1 MDIETDIR
9 RMAEEARKA
18 SRAIA
23 VASSEQKNDL
33 LRRMAH
39 RIAARS
45 DELMAANAKDIA
57 YAREHGL
64 SAAMIDRLTIRE
76 GTIQAM
82 IRGLEEVAALPDP
95 VGEMVRQW
103 TRPNG
108 LHVSRVRIPL
118 GVIAIIYESRPNVTV
133 DAASLCLKSG
143 NAVILRGGS
152 EALHSN
158 TILADIIGQS
168 LEDAGFPREAAQV
181 VPIRDRAAVTE
192 LLKLEEW
199 IDVVIPRG
207 GESLIRFVVENSRI
221 PVLKHYKGVCHIFVD
236 RDADYEMALAVCLNA
251 KVQRPGV
258 CNAMETLLIHQD
270 AAPVFL
276 PIVVGAMRKAGVE
289 CRGCERTLAIIPDMH
304 PATEEDWYTEYNDLI
319 LSIRIVQDLDA
330 AIAHIGRYGSHHTDA
345 ILTTDEAHARRFLQE
360 VDSSVVLVNA
370 STRFNDGGELGL
382 GAEIGIST
390 TKQHAFGP
398 MGLEELTAT
407 KFVVR
412 GKGQIRV

>member
-1 MDIETDIR
+1 VSIETEIR
-9 RMAEEARKA
+9 RMAEAARIA

-23 VASSEQKNDL
+23 VASTDRKNVL
-33 LRRMAH
+33 LKRMAEG
-39 RIAARS
+39 IVSRS
-45 DELMAANAKDIA
+45 AELAAANEQDIA
-57 YAREHGL
+57 YAREKGL
-64 SAAMIDRLTIRE
+64 SAAMIDRLTIKDA
-76 GTIQAM
+76 TIQSM
-82 IRGLEEVAALPDP
+82 VKGLKEVAALPDP
-95 VGEMVRQW
+95 VGETVKSW

-108 LHVSRVRIPL
+108 LEVSRIRIPL
-118 GVIAIIYESRPNVTV
+118 GVIAIIYESRPNVTI
-133 DAASLCLKSG
+133 DAAALCLKSG
-143 NAVILRGGS
+143 NAVLLRGGS

-158 TILADIIGQS
+158 TVLADIISQS
-168 LEDAGFPREAAQV
+168 LAETGFPKEAAQV
-181 VPIRDRAAVTE
+181 VPVRDRAAVTE
-192 LLKLEEW
+192 LLKLEEH

-236 RDADYEMALAVCLNA
+236 RDVDFEMAISVCLNA

-258 CNAMETLLIHQD
+258 CNAMETLLIHED

-276 PIVVGAMRKAGVE
+276 PIVARALREANVE
-289 CRGCERTLAIIPDMH
+289 LRGCERCLAIVPDMH
-304 PATEEDWYTEYNDLI
+304 PATENDWYTEYNDLI
-319 LSIRIVQDLDA
+319 LSIRIVPDLDA
-330 AIAHIGRYGSHHTDA
+330 AIDHIGRYGSRHTEA
-345 ILTTDEAHARRFLQE
+345 ILTKNEANAKRFLKE

-390 TKQHAFGP
+390 TKLHAFGP

-407 KFVVR
+407 KFIVE

>member
-1 MDIETDIR
+1 MGIETDIR
-9 RMAEEARKA
+9 RMAEQARKA

-23 VASSEQKNDL
+23 VAPSEQKNDL
-33 LRRMAH
+33 LRRMAR
-39 RIAARS
+39 RISARS
-45 DELMAANAKDIA
+45 DELMDANAKDIA
-57 YAREHGL
+57 YARETGL

-76 GTIQAM
+76 STIQAM

-95 VGEMVRQW
+95 VGEIVRQW

-108 LHVSRVRIPL
+108 LQVSRVRIPL

-158 TILADIIGQS
+158 TILADMIAHC
-168 LEDAGFPREAAQV
+168 LDDAGFPRDAAQV
-181 VPIRDRAAVTE
+181 VPVRDRAAVTE

-236 RDADYEMALAVCLNA
+236 RDADFEMAIAVCLNA

-276 PIVVGAMRKAGVE
+276 PIVVSAMRQAGVV

-319 LSIRIVQDLDA
+319 LSIRIVQDLNA

-345 ILTTDEAHARRFLQE
+345 ILTTDESHARRFLQE

-390 TKQHAFGP
+390 TKLHAFGP

-407 KFVVR
+407 KFVVQ